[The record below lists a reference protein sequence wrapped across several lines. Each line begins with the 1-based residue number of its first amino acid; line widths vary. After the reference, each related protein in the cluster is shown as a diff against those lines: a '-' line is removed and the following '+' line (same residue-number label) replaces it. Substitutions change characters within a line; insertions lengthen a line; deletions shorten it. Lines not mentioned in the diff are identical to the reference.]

1 MKKENVKGRGTR
13 RKHSIVL
20 EERTKLLKAAAHEQ
34 RPSGDIVPK
43 KETTLDTCCMRTPS
57 KHIAKKSCQ
66 CLEDVDCEH
75 MNFQD
80 CLPVA
85 WDTNEEVIAQQQKYE
100 NMLHSHYGLIDSS
113 QPSSPENSTTENR
126 TPYIPAPS
134 DDQKISADKEKEA
147 QDEEENFDERAPFI
161 PLSIVDSGLDCDNDL
176 LVEIP
181 FIDSPMTPSSWL
193 LNAEE
198 SIPSPGSVSMTPPPT
213 GRPTISYSRP
223 PSFSNSSSPVTSRK
237 GIPTAV
243 KRNGYVTN
251 EVVSKGKA
259 FFPNISS
266 WEAEVNAPVQN
277 TLLQGEELLRAL
289 ECGDFL

>member
-1 MKKENVKGRGTR
+1 
-13 RKHSIVL
+13 
-20 EERTKLLKAAAHEQ
+20 
-34 RPSGDIVPK
+34 
-43 KETTLDTCCMRTPS
+43 
-57 KHIAKKSCQ
+57 
-66 CLEDVDCEH
+66 
-75 MNFQD
+75 
-80 CLPVA
+80 
-85 WDTNEEVIAQQQKYE
+85 
-100 NMLHSHYGLIDSS
+100 MLHSHYGLDSS
-113 QPSSPENSTTENR
+113 QPSTTENGTTDNR
-126 TPYIPAPS
+126 TPYIPSPS
-134 DDQKISADKEKEA
+134 DDQKISADKEKEV

-161 PLSIVDSGLDCDNDL
+161 PLSIVDSGLDCDDDL

-193 LNAEE
+193 LDAEA
-198 SIPSPGSVSMTPPPT
+198 SIPSPGSVSTCITPPPT
-213 GRPTISYSRP
+213 GRPTISFTRP

-259 FFPNISS
+259 FFPSLSS
-266 WEAEVNAPVQN
+266 WEAELNAPVQN